1 MKNLVILLFVFSSC
15 VLFGQ
20 DKNNGYLGK
29 TNFIEATSV
38 SYIPMMYNFLGNYGD
53 SGYKSTNGS
62 TLTSKSRTWFNTGF
76 RVSLGRAFKRNFGMS
91 IETGMD
97 FYEEVIPDD
106 FFYTYTDFS
115 TQDEEIRIRRHEN
128 LDIRVLH
135 IMPKFHIANR
145 GSLLPLGLSHE
156 IGVGY
161 AMTSIADKDYVAEF
175 YMYDY
180 TNGNQNIAS
189 PDPSDYLN
197 YKRRY
202 RSLQLLY
209 GIKMRT
215 PVSKSLFINYGF
227 RYTIEFGIGDNSPKG
242 NADVPV
248 DKTSSILSDDY
259 NRRLLYNIAS
269 FDLGVS
275 FVF

>member
-1 MKNLVILLFVFSSC
+1 MRNLVILLFVFSSY

-29 TNFIEATSV
+29 TNFVEATTV
-38 SYIPMMYNFLGNYGD
+38 SYIPMMYNFLGSYG
-53 SGYKSTNGS
+53 STGYKSTNGS

-76 RVSLGRAFKRNFGMS
+76 RVSVGRAFKRNFGMS

-106 FFYTYTDFS
+106 YFYNIIP
-115 TQDEEIRIRRHEN
+115 TQNEEIRIRRHEN

-156 IGVGY
+156 IGIGY

-175 YMYDY
+175 YIYDY
-180 TNGNQNIAS
+180 TNGNQNIPA
-189 PDPSDYLN
+189 PDPGDYLN
-197 YKRRY
+197 YERRY

-227 RYTIEFGIGDNSPKG
+227 RYTIEFGLGDNWPQG
-242 NADVPV
+242 NANVPN
-248 DKTSSILSDDY
+248 DLTSSILSDDY
-259 NRRLLYNIAS
+259 NRRLLYNVAS